1 MHAPARRSAGT
12 TPGQSRKTL
21 AGVAM
26 LSLGLHAAAG
36 VAAAAWIVARYLAP
50 APAKF
55 ESRQVIRIEPE
66 ARQHSMALAE
76 FEGAASSPTFN
87 DRLTT
92 SRMLDHGMPALPK
105 MPIDQLMPINPSSM
119 IAESITAMAG
129 QGLAGLGS
137 GIGAGGK
144 GDGMTFFGIQ
154 DSGRSVVIMI
164 DVSGSMFLRLG
175 EESFGTVKEQ
185 AAALIAGLGI
195 NSRFGIVVWSGGA
208 GRWKEECI
216 PATDANKAAATA
228 FIRESLGATAYRRL
242 DSLCR
247 NVLREGAG
255 GTRHDLALRQAFAM
269 RPEIIY
275 MLSDG
280 NALMGETVIPTED
293 IVALTGQ
300 LQRSL
305 PKEARLH
312 TIYFMTGPDKPAE
325 RELLKSLAARN
336 GGQFTDF
343 DAKSTAQRQ

>member
-1 MHAPARRSAGT
+1 MITAARQKADLPRARA
-12 TPGQSRKTL
+12 RKTL
-21 AGVAM
+21 AGAAM
-26 LSLGLHAAAG
+26 LSIGLHAAAG
-36 VAAAAWIVARYLAP
+36 LGAAAWIVARYLAP

-55 ESRQVIRIEPE
+55 ESRQVVRIEPE

-76 FEGAASSPTFN
+76 FEAAAPAPAFT

-92 SRMLDHGMPALPK
+92 SRLMDQGMPALPK
-105 MPIDQLMPINPSSM
+105 LPIEQLMPLDPAAM
-119 IAESITAMAG
+119 VADSIGAMAG

-137 GIGAGGK
+137 GIGAGGGS
-144 GDGMTFFGIQ
+144 GDAMSFFGIQ

-175 EESFGTVKEQ
+175 ESSFEPVKRH
-185 AAALIAGLGI
+185 AATLIEGLGI
-195 NSRFGIVVWSGGA
+195 NSRFGIVIWSGGA
-208 GRWKEECI
+208 GRWREECI

-228 FIRESLGATAYRRL
+228 FIRQDLGATAYRRL

-247 NVLREGAG
+247 DVLREGAG

-269 RPEIIY
+269 RPEVIY

-280 NALMGETVIPTED
+280 NALMGEVVIPTEELTG
-293 IVALTGQ
+293 LTGQ

-325 RELLKSLAARN
+325 RELLKTLAARN
-336 GGQFTDF
+336 GGRFTDF
-343 DAKSTAQRQ
+343 DAKAPGP